1 MLARGVC
8 VFFWTLWMSRW
19 YLVSVCHFVFVICE
33 SMNRDDLLFGL
44 SHLRH
49 NFHSNFILLTSR
61 PHWVW
66 LILTLAHSDHTRSSG
81 GLRVTEGWDEGSG
94 WHGTHGAGAGRQKWK
109 HCCYPRLHTLHCTAL
124 YTVHRLLTRVVH
136 QMCSHNY
143 HWV

>member
-1 MLARGVC
+1 MLGLE
-8 VFFWTLWMSRW
+8 VFASFLNIMDVTLIFILCILCR
-19 YLVSVCHFVFVICE
+19 FVICE

-66 LILTLAHSDHTRSSG
+66 LILTLTHSDHTRSSG
-81 GLRVTEGWDEGSG
+81 GLRVTEGWGF
-94 WHGTHGAGAGRQKWK
+94 
-109 HCCYPRLHTLHCTAL
+109 RLTRDTWGGGGGGKNENIVVTRDCTHCTAL

-136 QMCSHNY
+136 QMCSHNKAIIESM
-143 HWV
+143 

>member
-19 YLVSVCHFVFVICE
+19 YLFSVYHFVFVICE

-66 LILTLAHSDHTRSSG
+66 LILTLTHSDHTRSSG
-81 GLRVTEGWDEGSG
+81 GLRVTEGWGF
-94 WHGTHGAGAGRQKWK
+94 
-109 HCCYPRLHTLHCTAL
+109 RLTRDTWGGGGGDKNENIVVTRDCTHCTAL

-136 QMCSHNY
+136 QMCSHNKAIIES
-143 HWV
+143 